1 MQAYYIRDVTHSI
14 CILLSP
20 HSWYLVIVSS
30 CYGGGSSC
38 SCSSCRPSRRQ
49 SQGIFWYLE
58 EFRLSLKSQN
68 HSQGLCRHR
77 SIGPLTFCLFNIYK
91 NKKTHSYHLSR
102 YNSTGLSYPVV
113 GALVVVVVVVV
124 VVVLLGGRVKG
135 ISGSGYL

>member
-58 EFRLSLKSQN
+58 EFRL
-68 HSQGLCRHR
+68 GLRTILRVCVATGLP
-77 SIGPLTFCLFNIYK
+77 IGPLTFCLFNICK
-91 NKKTHSYHLSR
+91 NKTKTHSYHLSR

-113 GALVVVVVVVV
+113 GALVVVVVV
-124 VVVLLGGRVKG
+124 LLGGRVKG